1 MEPIK
6 VLSLTSTSENE
17 IRSQRSEKTILS
29 GIEAMTIILGCVIF
43 LGAFT
48 AAICVACFNRKKYEC
63 FEDKALFKPFNFQ
76 HHVLFYRSKYKKTT
90 NLFPNLDP
98 ADLPFSLYTGTKSMT
113 QLSACRPRSLF
124 NPLSFIEDS
133 TDSYTDTECH
143 RRRMSYRHNPSCNR
157 NHDSKCPQQS
167 LMRSHSL
174 GMLGASM
181 VSLHS
186 SGRDSGI
193 EAHNRRVSARCQCRH
208 GAVFSSGNSSK

>member
-1 MEPIK
+1 ME
-6 VLSLTSTSENE
+6 LS
-17 IRSQRSEKTILS
+17 IL
-29 GIEAMTIILGCVIF
+29 
-43 LGAFT
+43 
-48 AAICVACFNRKKYEC
+48 ACS
-63 FEDKALFKPFNFQ
+63 
-76 HHVLFYRSKYKKTT
+76 RSKYRKTT

-124 NPLSFIEDS
+124 NPLSFVEDS

-143 RRRMSYRHNPSCNR
+143 RRRMSYRYTNGGGIVAGGGGVGGGQTCNR
-157 NHDSKCPQQS
+157 NHNSKCPQQS